1 MTAYK
6 LHFRERVD
14 GKLYDRFKDIRAQNK
29 LGAKAYG
36 KSLERDNYWFIGIV
50 SN

>member
-14 GKLYDRFKDIRAQNK
+14 GKLYDRFRDIEAQNK
-29 LGAKAYG
+29 LVAKAYG
-36 KSLERDNYWFIGIV
+36 KSLERENYWFIGIA
-50 SN
+50 N